1 MSTTATV
8 TASTMDNTSKQLQT
22 PVKIRL
28 PPLSSILHSPA
39 ESSLRH
45 SLISST
51 PNTTI
56 NTTFPKHNIFNPIP
70 SANHSLSSSTSLLL
84 PSKDFKRT
92 HSLPTLDS
100 FTTSPTTK
108 KSLSLPIPIFSSNQ
122 NNYPTHIAKIN
133 QNNILPAIPLLDNS
147 QYNNSYN
154 ISNVSVSI
162 NETADSF
169 VHSTPFK
176 KPTSIKILDTS
187 EAKITKK
194 RKSVEDEGKSFA
206 FISHSQETFLL
217 NEPDIDNARLAR
229 RKRRRTSALE
239 LSILNEEF
247 KIGPTPNKQ
256 RRLIIAQKVDM
267 TEKAVQIWF
276 QNKRQAIRK
285 QSKKQNNI
293 ENDILNSEILNES
306 IDDDSDKENINPDIS
321 SNLSMLPP
329 KGKFLTS
336 PSTKQPLKDITNS
349 ISNHTF
355 KFKSTNFALIHH
367 NSSTKRQKPT
377 MKLKMKIDKD

>member
-1 MSTTATV
+1 MSVTATV
-8 TASTMDNTSKQLQT
+8 TASTLDNTTKQLKT

-51 PNTTI
+51 PNTTM
-56 NTTFPKHNIFNPIP
+56 NTTFPKHNIFNPIQSGNQP
-70 SANHSLSSSTSLLL
+70 STFLL
-84 PSKDFKRT
+84 PSKEFKRT

-100 FTTSPTTK
+100 FTVSPTMK

-122 NNYPTHIAKIN
+122 NNYPTHIAKISTN
-133 QNNILPAIPLLDNS
+133 SVLPTVPLLNHP
-147 QYNNSYN
+147 QYSSFNL
-154 ISNVSVSI
+154 SNVSVSLT
-162 NETADSF
+162 EPTDSF

-176 KPTSIKILDTS
+176 KPAPIKLFDTTSTKDS
-187 EAKITKK
+187 KK
-194 RKSVEDEGKSFA
+194 RKSLEDESKSFA

-239 LSILNEEF
+239 LNILNEEF
-247 KIGPTPNKQ
+247 KLGPTPNKQ
-256 RRLIIAQKVDM
+256 RRLLIAQKVDM

-285 QSKKQNNI
+285 QFKKQNKS
-293 ENDILNSEILNES
+293 ENDILNSVILNES
-306 IDDDSDKENINPDIS
+306 LDDDSDKENNI
-321 SNLSMLPP
+321 SNLTENMSMLPP
-329 KGKFLTS
+329 KGKFSTS
-336 PSTKQPLKDITNS
+336 PSTRKQPLTDITNS
-349 ISNHTF
+349 INNHTF
-355 KFKSTNFALIHH
+355 KFKSTNFALVNQI
-367 NSSTKRQKPT
+367 SPTKRQKPT
-377 MKLKMKIDKD
+377 MKLKMKIDKE